1 MYMLQAQITPK
12 FMLHAQTHTHTQAHT
27 RTHAPALSLF
37 PCFRDLIQGSL
48 FALHEAVEE
57 VPFGGVRGAVVCL
70 LTGFPLI

>member
-1 MYMLQAQITPK
+1 MQ
-12 FMLHAQTHTHTQAHT
+12 
-27 RTHAPALSLF
+27 ALSLF

>member
-1 MYMLQAQITPK
+1 MLQAQITPK

-27 RTHAPALSLF
+27 RTHAQALSLF

>member
-1 MYMLQAQITPK
+1 M
-12 FMLHAQTHTHTQAHT
+12 HRHTHTQAHT
-27 RTHAPALSLF
+27 HTHVQALSLF